1 MLEAKLRAIGWLKSS
16 YCMKKVDFRD
26 FFEVIVHFCFL
37 LKVISWSEGYGLL
50 VKKKKKK
57 VIEQFTSITEIV
69 CCCSFFKLR

>member
-1 MLEAKLRAIGWLKSS
+1 MLQAKLHAIGWLKSS

-50 VKKKKKK
+50 VKKKKSHRA
-57 VIEQFTSITEIV
+57 VYQYN
-69 CCCSFFKLR
+69 